1 MSAGHGQVGIAIS
14 LCAQRKAGPLA
25 ICPKLL
31 VHCWLVVV
39 ALAGCARFPAIDPNG
54 QSIFLPY
61 PAATQLTVPQIHAGN
76 GNPGIIPQDAYPSP
90 IPPPACIDGSCAQPT
105 GIQNLFQHHQ
115 KKKQAIANHFAKKDP
130 GQCGQ
135 IQLSPQRIV
144 APVNG
149 EVLLLAGICGKDGYL
164 LKREPLEWMLAP
176 GSVGQFIEVGDDAKG
191 KLCSSLRSGPK
202 VEKLGVDY
210 ARGRTS
216 SKATLLTKGTP
227 GCDDDLEVAEGQTW
241 LSISS
246 PNEGVSHVTVLA
258 PDSELWD
265 KRRQTATIYWVDS
278 QASFP
283 EPIRIDTSPQ
293 GGELITRV
301 TSAINNVAATGW
313 LVRYTIVDPRIA
325 GFVRADGQLETNSN
339 IIVTRVNEDG
349 IASVRVRALGP
360 VGVTPVHLEVIR
372 PIQPAEKLPELILHQ
387 ADTFVTV
394 SAPGLDLAVNGPRM
408 ASVGEIV
415 EFVASLGNPGDL
427 NAENVS
433 LKFAAPAGT
442 TIIEVRPQPNTNVPG
457 AIAWQQGVLEAGRQV
472 DFVIRLR
479 LDAPGDL
486 ALQFQGE
493 AVGLTD
499 QENYPVRVVA
509 PSVNVSMVRVPEN
522 TTGQAE
528 VGEVV
533 YYEVGVK
540 NTGVQTLVNLVMQID
555 TSVGWQEASRGV
567 NSVPFTIPML
577 QPGQTETIPVALRVI
592 QQGQHT
598 ANVTVKNANGDVM
611 HQSPPVGLTGTPSRP
626 RRPRIEATIRTAPEN
641 QTRVGE
647 ATFGYFI
654 VNNTGET
661 PLENLDVTIK
671 YDPVLEALKVD
682 MENLSLVRTVPGSNN
697 TLRWTPPRLLPGQV
711 VQLAVQFTPRAAA
724 TAAGLAMTVVNGETT
739 ASTTGGIQII
749 DPAGGSVLPP
759 GANNAPNNAAGA
771 GQPRTGNWQVSFES
785 MQNPTVVGNQVTLML
800 DVKNGQ
806 NQADSNLKVQLT
818 LPEGMEL
825 NSIQRGGAP
834 IAYSQTDRG
843 VYVLPAEKFIRAN
856 DDPIRYFINVTP
868 RIVQEAVL
876 TIGIVSDGQP
886 TPQYQRKSVTVNPR

>member
-1 MSAGHGQVGIAIS
+1 MMSAGHGQVGIASS
-14 LCAQRKAGPLA
+14 LCAQRKRGSLTARPS
-25 ICPKLL
+25 LL
-31 VHCWLVVV
+31 ILCSLMVI

-90 IPPPACIDGSCAQPT
+90 IPPPACIDGSCEQPS

-115 KKKQAIANHFAKKDP
+115 KKKQSLTNHFAKKDP

-191 KLCSSLRSGPK
+191 KLCSSLRYGPK

-265 KRRQTATIYWVDS
+265 KRRQTTTIYWVDS
-278 QASFP
+278 QANFP
-283 EPIRIDTSPQ
+283 EPIRIDRSEQ
-293 GGELITRV
+293 GGVLTTRV

-325 GFVRADGQLETNSN
+325 GFVRDSGQLETNAN
-339 IIVTRVNEDG
+339 TIVTRVNEDG

-360 VGVTPVHLEVIR
+360 VGVTPVHVEVIR
-372 PIQPAEKLPELILHQ
+372 PVQPAEKLPELILHQ
-387 ADTFVTV
+387 ADTFITV
-394 SAPGLDLAVNGPRM
+394 SSPGLDLAVNGPQT
-408 ASVGEIV
+408 ASVGQIV
-415 EFVASLGNPGDL
+415 EYVASLGNPGDI
-427 NAENVS
+427 NAENVI

-442 TIIEVRPQPNTNVPG
+442 TIIEVRPEPNTNVPG

-479 LDAPGDL
+479 LDAAGDL
-486 ALQFQGE
+486 ALQFQGD

-499 QENYPVRVVA
+499 QENYPVRVVK
-509 PSVNVSMVRVPEN
+509 PSVAVSVIRAKED

-528 VGEVV
+528 VGEDV

-540 NTGVQTLVNLVMQID
+540 NTGIETLVNSVLQID

-567 NSVPFTIPML
+567 NSVQFSIPML
-577 QPGQTETIPVALRVI
+577 QPGQTVQIPMALRVI

-598 ANVTVKNANGDVM
+598 ANVTIKNASGDVIE
-611 HQSPPVGLTGTPSRP
+611 QSQPFGLTGTPPRP
-626 RRPRIEATIRTAPEN
+626 RRPRVEATIRTAPAT

-661 PLENLDVTIK
+661 ALENLDVIVK
-671 YDPVLEALKVD
+671 YDQVLEAVLVD
-682 MENLSLVRTVPGSNN
+682 MENQRLVRLVPNTNN

-711 VQLAVQFTPRAAA
+711 TQLVVQFMPRAAA
-724 TAAGLAMTVVNGETT
+724 TAAGLSMNVNGEITT
-739 ASTTGGIQII
+739 SASGSIQVI

-759 GANNAPNNAAGA
+759 DAGGGLNNVPGA

-834 IAYSQTDRG
+834 VAFSQTDRG
-843 VYVLPAEKFIRAN
+843 VFVLPAEKFIRAN